1 MNYSSLTMGLWD
13 KITDFFNII
22 PKLIYFLFASVTAA
36 VDAMQSLVK
45 KLAGLDTYYTGGE
58 AVKDKDPLTEFVFG
72 ILGFGESSATYKA
85 LNTVFWSLAIFGV
98 IVLVIATIIAIVKSH
113 YNEDTAGTSPWKY
126 IYTAIKAI
134 FTFAI
139 VPFAVVIGM
148 NLSTFLLKTLNQI
161 TAGSGNVGEIRSM
174 YGSDA
179 ADLFVTEVVD
189 DSTGQKT
196 CIHYDIFGV
205 HTPSNSS
212 TFSGMLF
219 SSATYSANRARKGT
233 LPISKI
239 SQITSNGKS
248 IFANSSCTNYTSATS
263 EADKQ
268 EYVAQQIDYA
278 FENCLVLNEGFSY
291 SEMSN
296 TFAGSV
302 TVNGLSDFW
311 GAGKTNVDT
320 FSKFDISIIWAFY
333 DLWSWN
339 PIVGF
344 AGAFSACA
352 IMLSII
358 TGMMSRLIKGTAL
371 FLIYPSLLGLAPMD
385 NFKAFKD
392 WSKQFMSCII
402 MAVGSIVGFNVM
414 LLILP
419 YMQNIVFFNVPI
431 IDYIINV
438 IVLIVGLM
446 MVKDF
451 MGIVAGLVGGDEAS
465 KAGEGYKGQLGANI
479 KKGAGITAKA
489 GLGMAKATA
498 TVMATP
504 VGAFRRATSAGKAN
518 KSRIETKT
526 AKNSMEKAEQELN
539 KSRDSGRSYIQT
551 ALNGGNSK
559 ITSEQKDILNQAK
572 TDGEDKFDKE
582 HKQEY
587 IDAKGN
593 FISENQKKK
602 YIAAKEA
609 AGQDAAIE
617 KAREINLGKT
627 DSEFNEKYKDIKSNQ
642 ETVSKAQQEYGEKKA
657 KEDAIKEK
665 YKLYQDEDGKYGE
678 EGKYYRSEGTAGAKG
693 FIKKTG
699 AVLKGDASSIKQGIT
714 GGAKMVGGVV
724 GNAIDSASFKEA
736 GKVLADTFLKSV
748 DEASQGLGLDKGIKG
763 TKDIL
768 GTSLTFK
775 GGVFDTKPD
784 LSGDKLAKDSTKK
797 TTEAIDNSSKKQT
810 EAIEKLTKIIQEG
823 NNENA
828 KGFQGLKNSID
839 TINNKSSG
847 SGDSNK

>member
-13 KITDFFNII
+13 NITDFFNII

-72 ILGFGESSATYKA
+72 ILGFGESSTTYKA

-179 ADLFVTEVVD
+179 ADLFVAEVVD

-233 LPISKI
+233 LPISKL

-248 IFANSSCTNYTSATS
+248 IFANSSCANFTSATS

-278 FENCLVLNEGFSY
+278 FKNCLVLNEGFSY
-291 SEMSN
+291 NGMADI
-296 TFAGSV
+296 FKGSV
-302 TVNGLSDFW
+302 TVHGLSDFW
-311 GAGKTNVDT
+311 GVGKTNVDT
-320 FSKFDISIIWAFY
+320 FSKFDISVIWAFY
-333 DLWSWN
+333 DLWSFN
-339 PIVGF
+339 AIVGF

-489 GLGMAKATA
+489 GLGMAKAA
-498 TVMATP
+498 GTVMAVP
-504 VGAFRRATSAGKAN
+504 VGAVRRATAAGKAN
-518 KSRIETKT
+518 KVRTETKA
-526 AKNSMEKAEQELN
+526 AKSTMEEAENELN
-539 KSRDSGRSYIQT
+539 KAKDSGRTYIQS
-551 ALNGGNSK
+551 ALEGKKTK
-559 ITSEQKDILNQAK
+559 ITKDQQEQLTNAS
-572 TDGEDKFDKE
+572 GEAEDKFAKE
-582 HKQEY
+582 HKHEY
-587 IDAKGN
+587 TDEQGN
-593 FISENQKKK
+593 FICDRQKDKF
-602 YIAAKEA
+602 YAAQKA

-617 KAREINLGKT
+617 KAKEINLGKT
-627 DSEFNEKYKDIKSNQ
+627 DSEFNEKY
-642 ETVSKAQQEYGEKKA
+642 
-657 KEDAIKEK
+657 
-665 YKLYQDEDGKYGE
+665 
-678 EGKYYRSEGTAGAKG
+678 
-693 FIKKTG
+693 
-699 AVLKGDASSIKQGIT
+699 
-714 GGAKMVGGVV
+714 
-724 GNAIDSASFKEA
+724 NAFKC
-736 GKVLADTFLKSV
+736 K
-748 DEASQGLGLDKGIKG
+748 
-763 TKDIL
+763 
-768 GTSLTFK
+768 
-775 GGVFDTKPD
+775 
-784 LSGDKLAKDSTKK
+784 
-797 TTEAIDNSSKKQT
+797 
-810 EAIEKLTKIIQEG
+810 
-823 NNENA
+823 
-828 KGFQGLKNSID
+828 
-839 TINNKSSG
+839 
-847 SGDSNK
+847 